1 MQNDR
6 WNEMIFNGIKAVN
19 KSLYQNRE
27 NLTARASTLLNS
39 MEYCLCSGDG
49 LSIDTAFHAAN
60 MQVIERVLGLMG
72 LTVSSYSTDFGT
84 GVSFVF
90 VGNNPFDIE
99 RVFFTVEGEK

>member
-27 NLTARASTLLNS
+27 NLTAKASTFLNN
-39 MEYCLCSGDG
+39 MEFCLSSGDG

-60 MQVIERVLGLMG
+60 MQVVERVLGLMG
-72 LTVSSYSTDFGT
+72 LTVSSYSTGFGE
-84 GVSFVF
+84 GISYVL
-90 VGNNPFDIE
+90 VGENPFGVE
-99 RVFFTVEGEK
+99 QLFFSVGE